1 MEQTPSAFSVAHY
14 VLLFLVSTICT
25 VSVVWV
31 LIAANNRESRL
42 NDKFISQSSN
52 SQKSCQRRTADNV
65 VILWESNYANVPEKY
80 KIIETNYANRIVPVR
95 TTGTCNGT
103 RFICEM
109 GDLRYQCDP
118 CAKKSAYKRA
128 MFQHI
133 SDAIDQECIDD

>member
-1 MEQTPSAFSVAHY
+1 MENTPSAFSVAHY
-14 VLLFLVSTICT
+14 VLLFLVSIICT
-25 VSVVWV
+25 ISVVWV

-42 NDKFISQSSN
+42 NDKFISTSTKIP
-52 SQKSCQRRTADNV
+52 KSCQRRVADR
-65 VILWESNYANVPEKY
+65 IATLWESDYKNVPEKY
-80 KIIETNYANRIVPVR
+80 KIMESNYANRIVPVR

-103 RFICEM
+103 RFICTM